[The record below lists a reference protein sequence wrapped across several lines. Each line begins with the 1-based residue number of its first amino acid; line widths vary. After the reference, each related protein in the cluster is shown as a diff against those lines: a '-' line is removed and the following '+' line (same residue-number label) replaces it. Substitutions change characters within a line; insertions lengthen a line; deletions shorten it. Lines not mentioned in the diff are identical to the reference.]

1 MFYYLLCRHESI
13 VIQEILKR
21 IFGELNLRF
30 QSTISGELIG
40 IESRVKE
47 LLDLYFDEWSSG
59 VRYVGICG
67 MGGMGKTTLAQEIYK
82 RISCHFEAA
91 CFVANVREETRNQ
104 GIVSIQK
111 QLISKILMESEIYIW
126 NVSEGINVI
135 SNRLR
140 NKKVLMV
147 LDDVDDDL
155 QLEALAGKHDWFGLG
170 SRIIVTSRNSHLL
183 LSHGVNCVYRIEK
196 LNDVEALEL
205 FSWRAFKKPCPEENY
220 VDLSM
225 DFVRYA
231 SGLPLALKVLGSLL
245 YSRRTDEWRSAQ
257 DKLKANLDRNILDIL
272 QISFDGLTDTQ
283 KDLFLDIACFFK
295 GENKDRIKDMLE
307 SFSFYPDYNLD
318 VLMDKSLITIDE
330 ERRLRMHD
338 LLQKMGQEI
347 VRRESPKEPGE
358 RSRLWIYEEIL
369 YVLKENTVS

>member
-30 QSTISGELIG
+30 QSTIFEELIG

-47 LLDLYFDEWSSG
+47 LLDLYFDDWSSG
-59 VRYVGICG
+59 VRYIGICG

-82 RISCHFEAA
+82 RISGHYEAT

-147 LDDVDDDL
+147 LDDVDDDM
-155 QLEALAGKHDWFGLG
+155 QLEALAGKHDWFGIG

-205 FSWRAFKKPCPEENY
+205 FSWRAFKKPRPEENY
-220 VDLSM
+220 VDLSI

-245 YSRRTDEWRSAQ
+245 YSRRTDEWRSAR
-257 DKLKANLDRNILDIL
+257 DKLKANPDRNILDIL

-358 RSRLWIYEEIL
+358 RSRLWIYEEVL